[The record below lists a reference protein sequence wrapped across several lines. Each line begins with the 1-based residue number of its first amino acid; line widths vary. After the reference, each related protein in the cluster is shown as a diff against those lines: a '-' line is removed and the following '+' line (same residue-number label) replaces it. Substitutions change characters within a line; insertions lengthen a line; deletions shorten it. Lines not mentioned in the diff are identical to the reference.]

1 MDHAMYGVGRL
12 IPALPLFGF
21 NVVDVR
27 HVDANMQVAAPTTER
42 MGPPGHRLLIG
53 AGQRTPIGAVTH
65 CDDWSGRGQ
74 NLTRRTAGVDV

>member
-27 HVDANMQVAAPTTER
+27 HVDAKFNCNGWR
-42 MGPPGHRLLIG
+42 
-53 AGQRTPIGAVTH
+53 
-65 CDDWSGRGQ
+65 
-74 NLTRRTAGVDV
+74 